1 MRKVIANEWMS
12 LDGVIQSA
20 GSDDDTTGGFKHGG
34 WHLPYFDEI
43 AQRWVVEGYQSAGGF
58 LFGRRT
64 YELLAGYWPNA
75 SEEEQAI
82 ARPLN
87 ELPKYVAT
95 RTLSDPL
102 EWDNAHV
109 LQGDVVE
116 AVRALKEEDGGDL
129 HLVGSSRLTQTMVER
144 GLVDVFRL
152 MIDPLLLGGGKRFL
166 PDDGAMTRLRLL
178 DSQVTST
185 GAILATY
192 EPAEA
197 RPQSAHVALPASR
210 EARRSTVSRQPSA
223 AIDHQ
228 PGTPSS
234 GMLSGSSTWTVS
246 SVRPSRGLSVTV
258 TSGLTSSRSGS
269 SCGQPSVA
277 PQANTSLSSGTISRY
292 TPPVT

>member
-152 MIDPLLLGGGKRFL
+152 MIDPLVLGGGKQFL
-166 PDDGAMTRLRLL
+166 PDDGVMKKLRLV
-178 DSQVTST
+178 DSQVTTT

-192 EPAEA
+192 ATDD
-197 RPQSAHVALPASR
+197 SA
-210 EARRSTVSRQPSA
+210 
-223 AIDHQ
+223 
-228 PGTPSS
+228 
-234 GMLSGSSTWTVS
+234 
-246 SVRPSRGLSVTV
+246 
-258 TSGLTSSRSGS
+258 
-269 SCGQPSVA
+269 
-277 PQANTSLSSGTISRY
+277 
-292 TPPVT
+292 